1 MYIASNLKLLR
12 QRMGLT
18 QDEVSTALNMKRS
31 TLGGYENSIAQPN
44 LENLIEFSKYFK
56 ISIDA
61 LVTDDLLKAKEERF
75 EKMEYDFEHYIKGS
89 KLRVLAT
96 TVDDANNENVELV
109 PLKAV
114 AGYTNG
120 YSDPEFIRTLPTFQ
134 IPFLSRDRKYRTFQI
149 TGDSMLPIKE
159 NSYIIAEFVQNWY
172 ELKDGEGY
180 IILTQDDGI
189 VFKIVYS
196 AIKTKRKLLLK
207 SLNPAYKPYEIN
219 ITDVKEIWKFTNC
232 ISNEIPEPNLTQDEL
247 LETMDTLRKD
257 VSAIRRELKG
267 K

>member
-1 MYIASNLKLLR
+1 MYISSNLKILR

-18 QDEVSTALNMKRS
+18 QEEVSAALGMNRS
-31 TLGGYENSIAQPN
+31 TYGGYENEIAQPN
-44 LENLIEFSKYFK
+44 LETVIVLSKYYK
-56 ISIDA
+56 VSIDV
-61 LVTDDLLKAKEERF
+61 LIMEELSKAKEERF
-75 EKMEYDFEHYIKGS
+75 EMMEKAFEHYIKGDN
-89 KLRVLAT
+89 LRVLAT
-96 TVDDANNENVELV
+96 TVDYTNTENVELV

-120 YSDPEFIRTLPTFQ
+120 YSDPEFIRTLPVFQ

-172 ELKDGEGY
+172 ELKDGAGY

-189 VFKIVYS
+189 VFKIVFS

-207 SLNPAYKPYEIN
+207 SLNPAYKPYERI
-219 ITDVKEIWKFTNC
+219 IT
-232 ISNEIPEPNLTQDEL
+232 
-247 LETMDTLRKD
+247 
-257 VSAIRRELKG
+257 
-267 K
+267 